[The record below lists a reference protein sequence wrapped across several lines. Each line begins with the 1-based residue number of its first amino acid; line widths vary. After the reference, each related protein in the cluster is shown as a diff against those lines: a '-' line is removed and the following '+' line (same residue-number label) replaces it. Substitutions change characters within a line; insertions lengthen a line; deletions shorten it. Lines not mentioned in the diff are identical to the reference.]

1 MSAFLKPLKR
11 ELLSSPVLEQ
21 SHFQN
26 EIPRNSSNISLVM
39 TENSASGS
47 FTDSNGQSKR
57 LTKAN
62 FDESLRN
69 RTVGLSFFDHRD
81 SIDLLID
88 DQVPSWQSQ
97 CKWLV

>member
-1 MSAFLKPLKR
+1 MPAFLKPLKR
-11 ELLSSPVLEQ
+11 ELLSSPVPEQ

-26 EIPRNSSNISLVM
+26 EIPRNPSNISLVM

-47 FTDSNGQSKR
+47 LTDSTRQSKR